1 MCMHSGHFCL
11 KEVLNMVRLED
22 IEYMRRAMELAERGV
37 GFTNPNPMVGAVIV
51 KGGKVIGEGW
61 HERCGEWHAER
72 NAFKN
77 CAVSAEGATMYVTL
91 EPCCHYGKTPP
102 CTEAIIEH
110 GIARVVIGME
120 DPNPLVA
127 GKGIALLREAGIEV
141 VCGVEEEALRE
152 QNRVFLKYIS
162 TKLPWV
168 AMKTAMTLDGKIAT
182 RTGDSKWITGAEARA
197 YVHELRH
204 RFMAIVVGIGTAVAD
219 DPLLNCRIEGR
230 GVRQPIRVVV
240 DSNARLSLDCQ
251 LVKTA
256 GEYRTIVAHTR
267 FAPEESVKALRET
280 GVEMLLCKEKEGL
293 VDVRNLLE
301 LLGQSGID
309 SILLEGG
316 GSLNYTFLA
325 EGLADELYAFI
336 APKIVG
342 GMNAKTPVEGAGMEK
357 MADAINLELTNVLN
371 IGDDVLLK
379 LKDNRF
385 RD

>member
-11 KEVLNMVRLED
+11 KEVLNMVRQED

-77 CAVSAEGATMYVTL
+77 CTVPAEGATMYVTL

-110 GIARVVIGME
+110 GIARVVVGME

-204 RFMAIVVGIGTAVAD
+204 RFMAILVGIGTAVAD

-240 DSNARLSLDCQ
+240 DSNARLSLDSQ

-267 FAPEESVKALRET
+267 FAPEESVKALREA

-316 GSLNYTFLA
+316 GSLNYTFLS

-357 MADAINLELTNVLN
+357 MADAINLELENVLN
-371 IGDDVLLK
+371 IGHDVLLK
-379 LKDNRF
+379 LKVKN
-385 RD
+385 

>member
-11 KEVLNMVRLED
+11 KEILNMVRQED

-77 CAVSAEGATMYVTL
+77 CTVPAEGATMYVTL

-110 GIARVVIGME
+110 GIARVVVGME

-240 DSNARLSLDCQ
+240 DSNARLSLDSQ

-267 FAPEESVKALRET
+267 FAPEERVKALRET

-357 MADAINLELTNVLN
+357 MADAINLELENVLN
-371 IGDDVLLK
+371 VGHDVLLK
-379 LKDNRF
+379 LKVKN
-385 RD
+385 

>member
-11 KEVLNMVRLED
+11 KEVLNMVRQED
-22 IEYMRRAMELAERGV
+22 IEYMRRAIELAERGV

-77 CAVSAEGATMYVTL
+77 CTVPAEGATMYVTL

-110 GIARVVIGME
+110 GIARVVVGME

-204 RFMAIVVGIGTAVAD
+204 RFMAILVGIGTVVAD

-240 DSNARLSLDCQ
+240 DSNARLSLDSQ

-267 FAPEESVKALRET
+267 FAPEESVKALREA

-357 MADAINLELTNVLN
+357 MADAINLELENVLN
-371 IGDDVLLK
+371 IGHDVLLK
-379 LKDNRF
+379 LKVKN
-385 RD
+385 

>member
-11 KEVLNMVRLED
+11 KEILNMVRQED

-77 CAVSAEGATMYVTL
+77 CTVPAEGATMYVTL

-110 GIARVVIGME
+110 GIARVVVGME

-204 RFMAIVVGIGTAVAD
+204 RFMAILVGIGTAVAD

-240 DSNARLSLDCQ
+240 DSNARLSLDSQ

-267 FAPEESVKALRET
+267 FAPEERVKALRET

-357 MADAINLELTNVLN
+357 MADAINLELENVLN
-371 IGDDVLLK
+371 IGHDVLLK
-379 LKDNRF
+379 LKVKN
-385 RD
+385 

>member
-11 KEVLNMVRLED
+11 KEVLNMVRQED

-77 CAVSAEGATMYVTL
+77 CTVPAEGATMYVTL

-110 GIARVVIGME
+110 GIARVVVGME

-240 DSNARLSLDCQ
+240 DSNARLSLDSQ

-267 FAPEESVKALRET
+267 FAPEERVKALREA
-280 GVEMLLCKEKEGL
+280 GVEMSLCKEKEGL

-301 LLGQSGID
+301 LLGQSGVD

-325 EGLADELYAFI
+325 EGLVDELYAFI

-357 MADAINLELTNVLN
+357 MADAINLELENVLN
-371 IGDDVLLK
+371 IGHDVLLK
-379 LKDNRF
+379 LKVKN
-385 RD
+385 

>member
-11 KEVLNMVRLED
+11 KEVLNMVRQED

-77 CAVSAEGATMYVTL
+77 CTVSAEGATMYVTL

-110 GIARVVIGME
+110 GIARVVVGME

-204 RFMAIVVGIGTAVAD
+204 RFMAILVGIGTAVAD

-240 DSNARLSLDCQ
+240 DSNARLSLDSQ

-267 FAPEESVKALRET
+267 FAPEERVKALRET

-301 LLGQSGID
+301 LLGLSGID

-316 GSLNYTFLA
+316 GSLNYTFLS

-357 MADAINLELTNVLN
+357 MADAINLELENVLN
-371 IGDDVLLK
+371 IGHDVLLK
-379 LKDNRF
+379 LKVKN
-385 RD
+385 

>member
-11 KEVLNMVRLED
+11 KEILNMVRQED

-77 CAVSAEGATMYVTL
+77 CTVPAEGATMYVTL

-110 GIARVVIGME
+110 GIARVVVGME

-141 VCGVEEEALRE
+141 VCGVEEEALQE

-240 DSNARLSLDCQ
+240 DSNARLSLDSQ

-267 FAPEESVKALRET
+267 FAPEERVKALREA

-357 MADAINLELTNVLN
+357 MADAINLELENVLN
-371 IGDDVLLK
+371 IGHDVLLK
-379 LKDNRF
+379 LKVKN
-385 RD
+385 

>member
-11 KEVLNMVRLED
+11 KEILNMVRQED

-77 CAVSAEGATMYVTL
+77 CTVPAEGATMYVTL

-110 GIARVVIGME
+110 GIARVVVGME

-240 DSNARLSLDCQ
+240 DSNARLSLDSQ

-256 GEYRTIVAHTR
+256 GEYRTIVAYTR
-267 FAPEESVKALRET
+267 FAPEESVKALREA

-357 MADAINLELTNVLN
+357 MADAINLELENVLN
-371 IGDDVLLK
+371 IGHDVLLK
-379 LKDNRF
+379 LKVKN
-385 RD
+385 

>member
-11 KEVLNMVRLED
+11 KEVLNMVRQED
-22 IEYMRRAMELAERGV
+22 IEYMRRAIELAERGV

-72 NAFKN
+72 NAFRN
-77 CAVSAEGATMYVTL
+77 CTVPAEGATMYVTL

-110 GIARVVIGME
+110 GIARVVVGME

-204 RFMAIVVGIGTAVAD
+204 RFMAILVGIGTAVAD
-219 DPLLNCRIEGR
+219 DPLLNCRIESR

-240 DSNARLSLDCQ
+240 DSNARLSLDSQ

-256 GEYRTIVAHTR
+256 GEYRTIVAHTC
-267 FAPEESVKALRET
+267 FAPEERVKALREI

-316 GSLNYTFLA
+316 GSLNYTFLS

-357 MADAINLELTNVLN
+357 MADAINLELENVLN
-371 IGDDVLLK
+371 IGHDVLLK
-379 LKDNRF
+379 LKVKN
-385 RD
+385 

>member
-11 KEVLNMVRLED
+11 KEILNMVRQED

-77 CAVSAEGATMYVTL
+77 CTVPAEGATMYVTL

-110 GIARVVIGME
+110 GIARVVVGME

-204 RFMAIVVGIGTAVAD
+204 RFMAILVGIGTAVAD

-240 DSNARLSLDCQ
+240 DSNARLSLDSQ

-267 FAPEESVKALRET
+267 FAPEESVKALREA

-357 MADAINLELTNVLN
+357 MADAINLELENVLN
-371 IGDDVLLK
+371 VGHDVLLK
-379 LKDNRF
+379 LKVKN
-385 RD
+385 

>member
-11 KEVLNMVRLED
+11 KEVLNMVRQED

-77 CAVSAEGATMYVTL
+77 CTVPAEGATMYVTL

-110 GIARVVIGME
+110 GIARVVVGME

-240 DSNARLSLDCQ
+240 DSNARLSLDSQ
-251 LVKTA
+251 LVNTA

-267 FAPEESVKALRET
+267 FAPEESVKALREA

-357 MADAINLELTNVLN
+357 MADAINLELENVLN
-371 IGDDVLLK
+371 IGHDVLLK
-379 LKDNRF
+379 LKVKN
-385 RD
+385 

>member
-11 KEVLNMVRLED
+11 KEVLNMVRQED

-77 CAVSAEGATMYVTL
+77 CTVPAEGATMYVTL

-110 GIARVVIGME
+110 GIARVVVGME

-204 RFMAIVVGIGTAVAD
+204 RFMAILVGIGTAVAD

-240 DSNARLSLDCQ
+240 DSNARLSLDSQ

-267 FAPEESVKALRET
+267 FAPEESVKALREA

-301 LLGQSGID
+301 LLGLSGID

-316 GSLNYTFLA
+316 GSLNYTFLS

-357 MADAINLELTNVLN
+357 MADAINLELENVLN
-371 IGDDVLLK
+371 IGHDVLLK
-379 LKDNRF
+379 LKVKN
-385 RD
+385 

>member
-11 KEVLNMVRLED
+11 KEILNMVRQED

-77 CAVSAEGATMYVTL
+77 CKVSAEGATMYVTL

-127 GKGIALLREAGIEV
+127 GKGIAFLREAGIEV
-141 VCGVEEEALRE
+141 VCGIEEEALRE

-162 TKLPWV
+162 TRLPWV
-168 AMKTAMTLDGKIAT
+168 ALKAAMTLDGKIAT

-204 RFMAIVVGIGTAVAD
+204 RFMAILVGIGTAVAD

-240 DSNARLSLDCQ
+240 DSNARLSLESQ
-251 LVKTA
+251 LVQTA
-256 GEYRTIVAHTR
+256 EEYRTIVAYTR
-267 FAPEESVKALRET
+267 FAPEERVKALREA
-280 GVEMLLCKEKEGL
+280 GVEMLLCEEKEGL

-301 LLGQSGID
+301 LLGQFGID

-342 GMNAKTPVEGAGMEK
+342 GMNAKTPVEGLGVEK
-357 MADAINLELTNVLN
+357 MADAITLELKNVLN

-379 LKDNRF
+379 LKVKN
-385 RD
+385 

>member
-11 KEVLNMVRLED
+11 KEVLNMVRQED

-77 CAVSAEGATMYVTL
+77 CTVPAEGATMYVTL

-110 GIARVVIGME
+110 GIARVVVGME

-182 RTGDSKWITGAEARA
+182 RMGDSKWITGAEARA

-204 RFMAIVVGIGTAVAD
+204 RFMAILVGIGTAVAD

-240 DSNARLSLDCQ
+240 DSNARLSLDSQ

-267 FAPEESVKALRET
+267 FAPEERVKALRDT
-280 GVEMLLCKEKEGL
+280 GVEMLFCKEKEGL

-316 GSLNYTFLA
+316 GSLNYTFLS

-357 MADAINLELTNVLN
+357 MADAINLELENVLN
-371 IGDDVLLK
+371 IGHDVLLK
-379 LKDNRF
+379 LKVKN
-385 RD
+385 

>member
-1 MCMHSGHFCL
+1 MHSGHFCL
-11 KEVLNMVRLED
+11 KEILNMVRQED

-77 CAVSAEGATMYVTL
+77 CTVPAEGATMYVTL

-110 GIARVVIGME
+110 GIARVVVGME

-240 DSNARLSLDCQ
+240 DSNARLSLDSQ

-267 FAPEESVKALRET
+267 FAPEESVKALREA

-336 APKIVG
+336 APQIVG

-357 MADAINLELTNVLN
+357 MADAINLELENVLN
-371 IGDDVLLK
+371 VGHDVLLK
-379 LKDNRF
+379 LKVKN
-385 RD
+385 

>member
-1 MCMHSGHFCL
+1 MPRKCMHSGHFCL
-11 KEVLNMVRLED
+11 KEVLKMVRQED

-77 CAVSAEGATMYVTL
+77 CTVPAEGATMYVTL

-110 GIARVVIGME
+110 GIARVVVGME

-240 DSNARLSLDCQ
+240 DSNARLSLDSQ

-267 FAPEESVKALRET
+267 FAPEESVKALREA

-357 MADAINLELTNVLN
+357 MADAINLELENVLN
-371 IGDDVLLK
+371 VGHDVLLK
-379 LKDNRF
+379 LKVKN
-385 RD
+385 

>member
-11 KEVLNMVRLED
+11 KEILNMVRQED

-77 CAVSAEGATMYVTL
+77 CTVPAEGATMYVTL

-110 GIARVVIGME
+110 GIARVVVGME

-240 DSNARLSLDCQ
+240 DSNARLSLDSQ

-267 FAPEESVKALRET
+267 FAPEERVKALRET

-357 MADAINLELTNVLN
+357 MADAINLELENVLN
-371 IGDDVLLK
+371 IGHDVLLK
-379 LKDNRF
+379 LKVKN
-385 RD
+385 

>member
-11 KEVLNMVRLED
+11 KEILNMVRQED

-77 CAVSAEGATMYVTL
+77 CTVPAEGATMYVTL

-110 GIARVVIGME
+110 GIARVVVGME

-182 RTGDSKWITGAEARA
+182 RTGDSKWITGAEALA

-240 DSNARLSLDCQ
+240 DSNARLSLDSQ

-267 FAPEESVKALRET
+267 FAPEESVKALREA

-357 MADAINLELTNVLN
+357 MADAINLELENVLN
-371 IGDDVLLK
+371 VGHDVLLK
-379 LKDNRF
+379 LKVKN
-385 RD
+385 

>member
-11 KEVLNMVRLED
+11 KEVLNMVRQED

-77 CAVSAEGATMYVTL
+77 CTVPAEGATMYVTL

-110 GIARVVIGME
+110 GIARVVVGME

-182 RTGDSKWITGAEARA
+182 RTGDSKWITGAEAQA

-240 DSNARLSLDCQ
+240 DSNARLSLDSQ

-267 FAPEESVKALRET
+267 FAPEESVKALREA

-357 MADAINLELTNVLN
+357 MADAINLELENVLN
-371 IGDDVLLK
+371 IGHDVLLK
-379 LKDNRF
+379 LKVKN
-385 RD
+385 

>member
-11 KEVLNMVRLED
+11 KEVLNMVRQED

-77 CAVSAEGATMYVTL
+77 CTVPAEGATMYVTL

-110 GIARVVIGME
+110 GIARVVVGME

-204 RFMAIVVGIGTAVAD
+204 RFMAILVGIGTAVAD

-240 DSNARLSLDCQ
+240 DSNARLSLDSQ

-267 FAPEESVKALRET
+267 FAPEESVKALREA

-357 MADAINLELTNVLN
+357 MADAINLELENVLN
-371 IGDDVLLK
+371 IGHDVLLK
-379 LKDNRF
+379 LKVKN
-385 RD
+385 

>member
-11 KEVLNMVRLED
+11 KEVLNMVRQED
-22 IEYMRRAMELAERGV
+22 IEYMRRAIELAERGV

-77 CAVSAEGATMYVTL
+77 CTVSAEGATMYVTL

-127 GKGIALLREAGIEV
+127 GKGIAFLREAGIEV
-141 VCGVEEEALRE
+141 VCGIEEEALRE

-162 TKLPWV
+162 TRLPWV
-168 AMKTAMTLDGKIAT
+168 ALKAAMTLDGKIAT

-204 RFMAIVVGIGTAVAD
+204 RFMAILVGIGTAVAD

-240 DSNARLSLDCQ
+240 DSNARLSLESQ
-251 LVKTA
+251 LVQTA
-256 GEYRTIVAHTR
+256 EEYRTIVAYTR
-267 FAPEESVKALRET
+267 FAPEERVKALQEA
-280 GVEMLLCKEKEGL
+280 GVEMLLCEEKEGL

-301 LLGQSGID
+301 LLGQFGID

-342 GMNAKTPVEGAGMEK
+342 GMNAKTPVEGLGVEK
-357 MADAINLELTNVLN
+357 MADAITLELKNVLN

-379 LKDNRF
+379 LKVKNE
-385 RD
+385 

>member
-11 KEVLNMVRLED
+11 KEVLNMVRQED

-72 NAFKN
+72 NAFKY
-77 CAVSAEGATMYVTL
+77 CTAPAEGATMYVTL

-110 GIARVVIGME
+110 GIARVVVGME

-240 DSNARLSLDCQ
+240 DSNARLSLDSQ

-267 FAPEESVKALRET
+267 FAPEERVKALREA

-357 MADAINLELTNVLN
+357 MADAINLELENVLN
-371 IGDDVLLK
+371 IGHDVLLK
-379 LKDNRF
+379 LKVKN
-385 RD
+385 

>member
-11 KEVLNMVRLED
+11 KEVLNMVRQED

-77 CAVSAEGATMYVTL
+77 CTVPAEGATMYVTL

-110 GIARVVIGME
+110 GIARVVVGME

-240 DSNARLSLDCQ
+240 DSNARLSLDSQ

-267 FAPEESVKALRET
+267 FAPEERVKALRET

-357 MADAINLELTNVLN
+357 MADAINLELENVLN
-371 IGDDVLLK
+371 IGHDVLLK
-379 LKDNRF
+379 LKVKN
-385 RD
+385 

>member
-11 KEVLNMVRLED
+11 KEVLNMVRQED

-77 CAVSAEGATMYVTL
+77 CTVPAEGATMYVTL

-110 GIARVVIGME
+110 GIARVVVGME

-182 RTGDSKWITGAEARA
+182 RTGDSKWITGAEAQA

-204 RFMAIVVGIGTAVAD
+204 RFMAILVGIGTAVAD

-240 DSNARLSLDCQ
+240 DSNARLSLDSQ

-267 FAPEESVKALRET
+267 FAPEERVKALRET

-357 MADAINLELTNVLN
+357 MADAINLELENVLN
-371 IGDDVLLK
+371 IGHDVLLK
-379 LKDNRF
+379 LKVKN
-385 RD
+385 

>member
-11 KEVLNMVRLED
+11 KEILNMVRQED

-77 CAVSAEGATMYVTL
+77 CTVPAQGSTMYVTL

-110 GIARVVIGME
+110 GIARVVVGME

-240 DSNARLSLDCQ
+240 DSNARLSLDSQ

-267 FAPEESVKALRET
+267 FAPEESVKALREA

-357 MADAINLELTNVLN
+357 MADAINLELENVLN
-371 IGDDVLLK
+371 VGHDVLLK
-379 LKDNRF
+379 LKVKN
-385 RD
+385 